1 MEEDIV
7 IGRNDKLEDIAQLA
21 TTERYQSIMAQVG
34 AALEAEDAAEGSSVQ
49 GPLLRTED
57 DPTYK

>member
-7 IGRNDKLEDIAQLA
+7 IGKNDKLKDVAQLA
-21 TTERYQSIMAQVG
+21 TTERYQSIMSQVA
-34 AALEAEDAAEGSSVQ
+34 AALTEEDTAPQ
-49 GPLLRTED
+49 PLGPLLRTED